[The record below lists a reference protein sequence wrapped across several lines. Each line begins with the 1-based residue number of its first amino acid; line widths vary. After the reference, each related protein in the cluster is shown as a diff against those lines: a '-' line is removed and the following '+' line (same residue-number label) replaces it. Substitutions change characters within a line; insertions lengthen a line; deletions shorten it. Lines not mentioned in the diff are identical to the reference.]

1 VKKYLI
7 RVLVLLLLAAAL
19 FALVRYTPLG
29 NILNIANLEANK
41 EKLAGVVSGQPLL
54 SGLLFILLYIAV
66 VGLSIPGASL
76 LSILGGFF
84 FGVLRATLYINA
96 GASVGALLV
105 FLAARFFLGEMIQE
119 KYAERLRRFNEE
131 LEKNG
136 RNYLLTLRFIAVFPF
151 WMINLLAGVTRIRPW
166 TFLWTTSLGII
177 PGSAAYA
184 YSGYALAR
192 LGREPG
198 FPPQL
203 ILAFVF
209 LAALSLLPVVIKKIR
224 QRRVSDGAS
233 GIPPA

>member
-1 VKKYLI
+1 MKKYLI
-7 RVLVLLLLAAAL
+7 RILVLLLLAASL
-19 FALVRYTPLG
+19 FSLVRFTPLG
-29 NILNIANLEANK
+29 EILNIENLEANK
-41 EKLAGVVSGQPLL
+41 ERLVAVAATRPVL
-54 SGLLFILLYIAV
+54 SALLFVLLYVALV
-66 VGLSIPGASL
+66 ALSIPGASL

-84 FGVLRATLYINA
+84 FGVIRATVYINV

-119 KYAERLRRFNEE
+119 KYAERLRRFNDE

-136 RNYLLTLRFIAVFPF
+136 KNYLLTLRFIAVFPF

-166 TFLWTTSLGII
+166 TFFWTTSLGII
-177 PGSAAYA
+177 PGSAVYA

-192 LGREPG
+192 LGQEPG

-203 ILAFVF
+203 IFAFVL

-224 QRRVSDGAS
+224 QRRSQDGAS
-233 GIPPA
+233 QPPGA